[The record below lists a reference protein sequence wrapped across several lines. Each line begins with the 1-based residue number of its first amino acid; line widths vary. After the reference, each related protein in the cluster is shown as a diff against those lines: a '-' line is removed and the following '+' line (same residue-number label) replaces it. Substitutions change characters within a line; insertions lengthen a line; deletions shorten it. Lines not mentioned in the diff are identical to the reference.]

1 MNEAQEQQLQTE
13 AGVWRLP
20 QPAFAHGQIHVALL
34 NSGVPKNTKILM
46 KQIAGKQGT
55 FEAYLGWYTEICLI
69 ENLHPVMLTSSLNT
83 TLSNTK
89 KYCVSRSFKHPVVL
103 YLCCA
108 AKPA

>member
-69 ENLHPVMLTSSLNT
+69 ENLHPVMLTFSLNT
-83 TLSNTK
+83 ASNSTN
-89 KYCVSRSFKHPVVL
+89 KY
-103 YLCCA
+103 
-108 AKPA
+108 